1 MFYLLGINTLIPW
14 SFFITA
20 DDVSYEY
27 ILLLCIADNMGV
39 YLSPLF
45 LQYWM
50 YKFRE
55 VHENSTRNYSLNHAE
70 NLEKRTDLQ
79 ASFTSYLS
87 VASALPNTFFLI
99 INAFISK
106 R

>member
-20 DDVSYEY
+20 DDVSSVTFFFSCSQNTVA
-27 ILLLCIADNMGV
+27 CIT
-39 YLSPLF
+39 SF
-45 LQYWM
+45 FQYWM

-55 VHENSTRNYSLNHAE
+55 IHDNST
-70 NLEKRTDLQ
+70 NLTHTYAKLEQKTDLQ

-87 VASALPNTFFLI
+87 VASALPNTLFLI